1 MNEKFFTLSP
11 EKQARITNAALEVFA
26 RNDYKHASTDD
37 IAAKAGISKGLLFY
51 YFRNKQSLYLY
62 LYDYALEQVRGQ
74 VAVLERQEEAEKEEE
89 QEAEY
94 GALQSA
100 E

>member
-1 MNEKFFTLSP
+1 MSRLSGSIHTLRAGLV
-11 EKQARITNAALEVFA
+11 EAINAAGLPP
-26 RNDYKHASTDD
+26 
-37 IAAKAGISKGLLFY
+37 GIVGMV
-51 YFRNKQSLYLY
+51 
-62 LYDYALEQVRGQ
+62 LEQVRGQ

-89 QEAEY
+89 QEAED

>member
-1 MNEKFFTLSP
+1 MSRLSGSIHTLRAGLV
-11 EKQARITNAALEVFA
+11 EAINAAGLPPCIVGMVLE
-26 RNDYKHASTDD
+26 
-37 IAAKAGISKGLLFY
+37 
-51 YFRNKQSLYLY
+51 
-62 LYDYALEQVRGQ
+62 Q

-89 QEAEY
+89 QEAED